1 VFDVTSARHPA
12 NAHERPTSGLSAV
25 PRVTAARGPGA
36 LPAASGRHTGRM
48 TYTGQVAVGGPH
60 DLRRLDEVEIR
71 KLAVGPLA
79 NDVYLLTCRRTG
91 AQLLVDAAD
100 APDDVLDLVR
110 AGSPSGRLDG
120 VVTTHRHAD
129 HLRALA
135 PVVAATGASS
145 AAGEPDADA
154 VAAASGVPVARRL
167 RHGDVLRVGA
177 IDLEV
182 VALRGHTPGSVAL
195 AYREP
200 DDVAEPEAV
209 PGRVHLFT
217 GDSLFPDGVGNT
229 DRDPARFASLLSDV
243 VGRVFDRFDDATWV
257 YPGHGADTTLGAE
270 RPHLAEWRERGW

>member
-1 VFDVTSARHPA
+1 
-12 NAHERPTSGLSAV
+12 
-25 PRVTAARGPGA
+25 
-36 LPAASGRHTGRM
+36 M

-154 VAAASGVPVARRL
+154 VAAASGVPVGRRL

-177 IDLEV
+177 LDFEV

-217 GDSLFPDGVGNT
+217 GDSLFPGGVGNT

-270 RPHLAEWRERGW
+270 RSHLAEWRERGW